1 MVETVFTESDS
12 HRSVFVKV
20 GSFGDQARVRFA
32 ISLRNSESIFDGS
45 NQDSVHVDKPE
56 KISLDKADFSMQ
68 CDNKPKIGRVE
79 FSRQVV
85 GRPNVPIVK
94 VDFLKIRSLQ

>member
-1 MVETVFTESDS
+1 MVETVFTESNS

-20 GSFGDQARVRFA
+20 GSIGDQARVRFA
-32 ISLRNSESIFDGS
+32 ISLRDSESIFDAS
-45 NQDSVHVDKPE
+45 NQDSARVDKPK
-56 KISLDKADFSMQ
+56 KISLEKADFSMQ
-68 CDNKPKIGRVE
+68 SDKKLKIAKIK